1 MLDFLKNVPNMTNT
15 PEITMHEEAPKT
27 SIADRV
33 REITMH
39 ESSPKTP
46 MTRRIRNY
54 KSANPNATAKQI
66 ADAVGTTTVYVYQT
80 LSSPQKQV
88 KAAKKSADPLVASK
102 HKTEGFAIGVNQPH
116 YWVISALASG
126 KKTSRSAILRDI
138 IDQYIRDV
146 LTEVKSDGTPV

>member
-1 MLDFLKNVPNMTNT
+1 MLDFLKTVPDMTNT
-15 PEITMHEEAPKT
+15 PDITMHEA
-27 SIADRV
+27 
-33 REITMH
+33 
-39 ESSPKTP
+39 SPKTP

-54 KSANPNATAKQI
+54 KSANPDATAKQI

-88 KAAKKSADPLVASK
+88 KAMKRNIDTLAGPK
-102 HKTEGFAIGVNQPH
+102 HKTEGFAIGVSQPH

-126 KKTSRSAILRDI
+126 KKTNRSAVLRDI

-146 LTEVKSDGTPV
+146 LTEAKPNGTSV

>member
-1 MLDFLKNVPNMTNT
+1 MSDFLKTVPDMTNT
-15 PEITMHEEAPKT
+15 PEVTMYEEAPKIPV
-27 SIADRV
+27 S
-33 REITMH
+33 
-39 ESSPKTP
+39 K
-46 MTRRIRNY
+46 RIREY
-54 KSANPNATAKQI
+54 KAANPDVTAKQI
-66 ADAVGTTTVYVYQT
+66 ADALGTTSVYVYQT
-80 LSSPQKQV
+80 LSNYQNPIKDRV
-88 KAAKKSADPLVASK
+88 KAAKKSTDPLIASK

>member
-1 MLDFLKNVPNMTNT
+1 MLDFLKTMPDMTNA
-15 PEITMHEEAPKT
+15 PEITMQEEAPK
-27 SIADRV
+27 I
-33 REITMH
+33 
-39 ESSPKTP
+39 P
-46 MTRRIRNY
+46 MTKRIRNY
-54 KSANPNATAKQI
+54 KAANPDATAKQI

-88 KAAKKSADPLVASK
+88 KETKKNTDPLAASK
-102 HKTEGFAIGVNQPH
+102 HKTIGFAIGINQPH

-146 LTEVKSDGTPV
+146 LTEVKSDGTSV